1 MNQKRIPKKRR
12 RILQKGPFQATAI
25 AVIIVTFRPKKRQHL
40 FSLLNRY
47 LFDVSVDRWSL
58 IVVRW
63 SLIVVRC
70 SLFVVRCSL
79 VGVRCSLFVVRCS
92 LVGVR
97 CSLVVVGSRG
107 FPAIPC
113 RSVQSV
119 VRSEVLVT
127 RTSASDLTTEVT
139 KRRMTNYE
147 RRRMNSHHRTM
158 GPTYLAHKTTVLL
171 VSHFVARTRLIMP
184 V

>member
-63 SLIVVRC
+63 SLIVDRC

-79 VGVRCSLFVVRCS
+79 FVGRCSLFVVRCS
-92 LVGVR
+92 LFVVRWSVFVVRWSLSAHVDSLQFRVVR
-97 CSLVVVGSRG
+97 CNPWSAPKSWLRALPRRISPRKSRND
-107 FPAIPC
+107 
-113 RSVQSV
+113 
-119 VRSEVLVT
+119 E
-127 RTSASDLTTEVT
+127 
-139 KRRMTNYE
+139 
-147 RRRMNSHHRTM
+147 
-158 GPTYLAHKTTVLL
+158 
-171 VSHFVARTRLIMP
+171 
-184 V
+184 

>member
-79 VGVRCSLFVVRCS
+79 FVGRCSLFVVRCS
-92 LVGVR
+92 LFVGR
-97 CSLVVVGSRG
+97 CSLFVGRCRLTWIPCNSVSFGAIRGPLRSLGYAHFRVGSHHG
-107 FPAIPC
+107 
-113 RSVQSV
+113 SH
-119 VRSEVLVT
+119 E
-127 RTSASDLTTEVT
+127 TT
-139 KRRMTNYE
+139 ND
-147 RRRMNSHHRTM
+147 
-158 GPTYLAHKTTVLL
+158 
-171 VSHFVARTRLIMP
+171 
-184 V
+184 